1 MLYIVKSSLNKQHC
15 KYFNCILKLIIF
27 SNYVQRNNLFV
38 TELLNCL
45 NWENHNSEKNATKL
59 LIIKSYY

>member
-1 MLYIVKSSLNKQHC
+1 MLCIVKSSLNKQHC
-15 KYFNCILKLIIF
+15 KYFNCILIIF
-27 SNYVQRNNLFV
+27 PNYVQRNNLFV

>member
-15 KYFNCILKLIIF
+15 KYFKCILIIF

-45 NWENHNSEKNATKL
+45 N
-59 LIIKSYY
+59 